1 MPRFS
6 SRELLLLVAF
16 VAFAIASLKYAN
28 EICQIAVTMLALIVL
43 IGAVIIAIFDRGT
56 RQAIAM
62 GMVIAI
68 AIYGGLIVL
77 VEFAEFTGGRT
88 TRYTRFPT
96 NRILEYLYAGI
107 QKTVW
112 IDRNTGEMIPD
123 EERNIRAFARPPRR
137 MEVPNLE
144 EFMTIGHTWWA
155 LLWGYLGGR
164 FARFVYVRR
173 ICGQK
178 PLAVESS

>member
-16 VAFAIASLKYAN
+16 VAFAIASLKYAS
-28 EICQIAVTMLALIVL
+28 EIWQIAVTMLVLFVL
-43 IGAVIIAIFDRGT
+43 IGAVITAKFDRGI
-56 RQAIAM
+56 RQAIAT

-77 VEFAEFTGGRT
+77 VEFAAFTGGRT

-112 IDRNTGEMIPD
+112 IDRNTGEVIPA
-123 EERNIRAFARPPRR
+123 EERKSRAFARPPRR
-137 MEVPNLE
+137 ADVPNLE
-144 EFMTIGHTWWA
+144 EFMTIGHAWWA
-155 LLWGYLGGR
+155 LLLGYLGGR
-164 FARFVYVRR
+164 LARFVYLRR
-173 ICGQK
+173 TGR
-178 PLAVESS
+178 AAA